1 MKFAKK
7 KVKTIIDSYKELDAN
22 IQGEMEELEKLL
34 MNTKINANFDPDS
47 AEDIEWVTGEIEK
60 ILLDT
65 P

>member
-1 MKFAKK
+1 MALQAPIG
-7 KVKTIIDSYKELDAN
+7 VV
-22 IQGEMEELEKLL
+22 